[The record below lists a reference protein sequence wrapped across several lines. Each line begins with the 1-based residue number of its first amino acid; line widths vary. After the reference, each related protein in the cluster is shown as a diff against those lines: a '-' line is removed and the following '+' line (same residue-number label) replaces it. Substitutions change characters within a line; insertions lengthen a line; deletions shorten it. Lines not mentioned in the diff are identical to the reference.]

1 METELESMLKKIVQ
15 DFNEKAKDDEK
26 LKSALEG
33 VKKTV
38 VIEIEN
44 IKTYSFSIENAQIV
58 NFKDCALEEPDVKI
72 ISDEETLKKI
82 IMKELKPFKAYATG
96 KVKIKASL
104 ADLLALRRILSGKE

>member
-26 LKSALEG
+26 LKSTLGG
-33 VKKTV
+33 VKRTV

-44 IKTYSFSIENAQIV
+44 SKTYSFSIENSQIV
-58 NFKDCALEEPDVKI
+58 NFKDRALEEPDVKI
-72 ISDEETLKKI
+72 ISDAETVKKLI
-82 IMKELKPFKAYATG
+82 TKELKPFKAYATG

-104 ADLLALRRILSGKE
+104 SDLLALRRVLSGKE